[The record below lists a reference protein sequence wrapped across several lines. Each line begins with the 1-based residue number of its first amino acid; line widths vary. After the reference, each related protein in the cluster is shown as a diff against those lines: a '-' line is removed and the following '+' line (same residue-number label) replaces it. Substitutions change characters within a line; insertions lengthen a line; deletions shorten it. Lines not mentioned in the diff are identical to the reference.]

1 MTIPSNKTRG
11 AVIYTRV
18 STNEQVENGT
28 SLLSQR
34 EACEREAEYMR
45 LDVIEICEDAGVSGS
60 RYHTRPGMK
69 RALHLIESGQASV
82 LIATKIDRIG
92 RSARIVLDIADR
104 IEKLDGDLITSD
116 VKFDKTPAGRCM
128 RTIWAAMAEMERETI
143 RDRTVGGKRKRAEQG
158 QQPQRSRSP
167 YGYRIVSNAEV
178 ECGLFPT
185 SERGHYF
192 IVEETAAIVRRIFQ
206 DYCFG
211 SATLPKITRALNNE
225 GIPSPGNGK
234 LWQHATVSFIL
245 TNPVYKGEP
254 VSGRQKC
261 HSDERRLEQKHKW
274 TGRQITTP
282 EVRRLVPE
290 GEWLKLSAPPL
301 VDAET
306 WDLAQQQLVQNRTFL
321 KGNPR
326 QIRML
331 SGRTVCP
338 YCGAQGVIKQ
348 QKANGKQYPYFICG
362 AQRKASQLTGE
373 KPCKG
378 DLYPVSFMEESM
390 VKVMQEAWTNPQAL
404 AAVEVAYDVNLPEPI
419 QDSASLRKELARLD
433 KGLEELKQ
441 EETVAVRA
449 QMAGMKAGASAEVYS
464 ELFADIALRRKDY
477 GNRRGQ
483 VSMALANSKEDRKK
497 TSKQN
502 VSRAVQQAL
511 EEAWRVL
518 SSPDVPGVTKRDIL
532 LPLVDKVVL
541 HKDGVE
547 VVFVPGLFDET
558 EDNNLRSNCYTTC
571 IGIST
576 QR

>member
-1 MTIPSNKTRG
+1 
-11 AVIYTRV
+11 
-18 STNEQVENGT
+18 
-28 SLLSQR
+28 
-34 EACEREAEYMR
+34 
-45 LDVIEICEDAGVSGS
+45 
-60 RYHTRPGMK
+60 
-69 RALHLIESGQASV
+69 
-82 LIATKIDRIG
+82 
-92 RSARIVLDIADR
+92 
-104 IEKLDGDLITSD
+104 
-116 VKFDKTPAGRCM
+116 
-128 RTIWAAMAEMERETI
+128 
-143 RDRTVGGKRKRAEQG
+143 
-158 QQPQRSRSP
+158 
-167 YGYRIVSNAEV
+167 
-178 ECGLFPT
+178 
-185 SERGHYF
+185 
-192 IVEETAAIVRRIFQ
+192 
-206 DYCFG
+206 
-211 SATLPKITRALNNE
+211 
-225 GIPSPGNGK
+225 
-234 LWQHATVSFIL
+234 
-245 TNPVYKGEP
+245 
-254 VSGRQKC
+254 
-261 HSDERRLEQKHKW
+261 
-274 TGRQITTP
+274 
-282 EVRRLVPE
+282 
-290 GEWLKLSAPPL
+290 
-301 VDAET
+301 
-306 WDLAQQQLVQNRTFL
+306 
-321 KGNPR
+321 
-326 QIRML
+326 
-331 SGRTVCP
+331 
-338 YCGAQGVIKQ
+338 
-348 QKANGKQYPYFICG
+348 
-362 AQRKASQLTGE
+362 
-373 KPCKG
+373 
-378 DLYPVSFMEESM
+378 M